1 MSRDATPVPAMA
13 ARASQLSPA
22 ARQLHQAVLA
32 AFIAAGQPP
41 PAAEL
46 ERLIRSGAGD
56 SDRVRT
62 ELTEA
67 DLLAFTPRGEIRAAY
82 PFSPAPTPIRVRW
95 DGGPDVYAMCAIDAL
110 GMSAML
116 GRPVTA
122 SEPGTGRAVT
132 LTVDASRARWAP
144 RTAVVFAG
152 DAGDPGCPSVDRC
165 CGYISFFATGRAA
178 RAWARRHPEI
188 TGTVLRQAGALRIGI
203 DTFGA
208 LLQPADSDEAETA
221 SKREPLMASV
231 SHPVFARAFRLR
243 PGRVPHRRARD
254 LPRLITPAQPG
265 GREEPGRL
273 PRLLLGHRRLKF
285 FLAARLLTFSRGGR
299 FTVDPG

>member
-1 MSRDATPVPAMA
+1 VSRDTNPVLAMA

-32 AFIAAGQPP
+32 AFTATGQPP
-41 PAAEL
+41 PAADL
-46 ERLIRSGAGD
+46 ERLIRPGTGEP
-56 SDRVRT
+56 DRVRA
-62 ELTEA
+62 ELTGA

-116 GRPVTA
+116 GRPVTITA
-122 SEPGTGRAVT
+122 AEPGTGRPITVT
-132 LTVDASRARWAP
+132 VEARRARWAP

-152 DAGDPGCPSVDRC
+152 DTGDRGCPSADRC
-165 CGYISFFATGRAA
+165 CGYISFFTTGRAA

-188 TGTVLRQAGALRIGI
+188 TGTVLRRDGALRIGV

-208 LLQPADSDEAETA
+208 QLQPASSDDTETA
-221 SKREPLMASV
+221 SR
-231 SHPVFARAFRLR
+231 
-243 PGRVPHRRARD
+243 
-254 LPRLITPAQPG
+254 
-265 GREEPGRL
+265 
-273 PRLLLGHRRLKF
+273 
-285 FLAARLLTFSRGGR
+285 
-299 FTVDPG
+299 